1 MIDFRKIWE
10 GIKGMFTVSEMK
22 TIAGQKTALSK
33 DMINAIDTWNAMY
46 LGKAEWTDEVPSLR
60 IESGICR
67 EFADIAINEMDAHVS
82 DGSLDELFQ
91 KAIKDLNENLQDG
104 LALGSFIIKPLGA
117 DKVEYI
123 NADSFIPV
131 TFDAEGNLLD
141 CIFIEHKEEGS
152 YHYFRCER
160 HKLVEN
166 GLMISN
172 KAYRSSTKTRLG
184 VEIPLASIDEWAE
197 LSEETTYLGMDKLPF
212 GYYRNPVKN
221 RIDGSFCGV
230 SIYNSAIDLIKRADI
245 QGERLDWEYESGER
259 AIYVDERALKKG
271 KNGSIG
277 VAKRKSRIY
286 RGLDIEQSNGDL
298 FKEFSP
304 ALRDD
309 NMQKGL
315 NDYLRLI
322 EFNVGLAY
330 GDLSDTQD
338 VQKTATEIKT
348 AKARKYNRVTAIQE
362 NLEECL
368 QGLVDAIA
376 FYNAKYTTN
385 YELICSFKDSILTD
399 EDTDRQRDR
408 EDVAMGVMSL
418 AEYRAKWYG
427 EDLETAEANLPEQS
441 GVIMDDM
448 KTAGTQTATSGAE
461 VQGKGLNGA
470 QTQSL
475 IAIMAQY
482 TSEQLSEGQAV
493 NLIAAAIGVDKAQ
506 ARALLNG
513 DINEL

>member
-1 MIDFRKIWE
+1 MDFKRIWE
-10 GIKGMFTVSEMK
+10 GIKKMFTVSEIK
-22 TIAGQKTALSK
+22 SIAGQRVALSK
-33 DMINAIDTWNAMY
+33 DMISAIDTWSAMY
-46 LGKAEWTDEVPSLR
+46 LGQAAWTDEVKSLR

-67 EFADIAINEMDAHVS
+67 EFADIAINEMDAHV
-82 DGSLDELFQ
+82 DDEALDELFQ
-91 KAIKDLNENLQDG
+91 KAIRDLNENLQDG

-123 NADSFIPV
+123 NADSFVPV
-131 TFDAEGNLLD
+131 TFDADGSLLD

-160 HKLVEN
+160 HRLVEN
-166 GLMISN
+166 GLTITN
-172 KAYRSSTKTRLG
+172 KAYKSSTKTRLG
-184 VEIPLASIDEWAE
+184 VEVPLASVDEWSE
-197 LSEETTYLGMDKLPF
+197 LSDETTYIGMDKLPF
-212 GYYRNPVKN
+212 GYYRNPIKN
-221 RIDGSFCGV
+221 RIDGSYCGV
-230 SIYNSAIDLIKRADI
+230 SIFHNAIDLIRKADI

-259 AIYVDERALKKG
+259 AIYVDARALKKG
-271 KNGSIG
+271 KDGSLG
-277 VAKRKSRIY
+277 VAKRKNRIF
-286 RGLDIEQSNGDL
+286 RGLDIDQKNGEL

-304 ALRDD
+304 AFRDD
-309 NMQKGL
+309 NLQKGL

-376 FYNAKYTTN
+376 FYNAKYTTG

-427 EDLETAEANLPEQS
+427 EDLETAKANLPE
-441 GVIMDDM
+441 I
-448 KTAGTQTATSGAE
+448 TSGAME
-461 VQGKGLNGA
+461 
-470 QTQSL
+470 
-475 IAIMAQY
+475 
-482 TSEQLSEGQAV
+482 
-493 NLIAAAIGVDKAQ
+493 
-506 ARALLNG
+506 
-513 DINEL
+513 

>member
-1 MIDFRKIWE
+1 MDFKKIWK
-10 GIKGMFTVSEMK
+10 GIKKMFTVSEIK
-22 TIAGQKTALSK
+22 SIAGQRVALSR
-33 DMINAIDTWNAMY
+33 DMISAIDTWSAMY
-46 LGKAEWTDEVPSLR
+46 LGQAAWTDEVKSLR
-60 IESGICR
+60 IEPGICR
-67 EFADIAINEMDAHVS
+67 EFADIAINEMDAHV
-82 DGSLDELFQ
+82 DDEALDDLFQ
-91 KAIKDLNENLQDG
+91 KAIRDLNENLQDG

-123 NADSFIPV
+123 NADSFVPV
-131 TFDAEGNLLD
+131 TFDADGSLLD

-160 HKLVEN
+160 HRLVEN
-166 GLMISN
+166 GLTITN
-172 KAYRSSTKTRLG
+172 KAYKSSTKTRLG
-184 VEIPLASIDEWAE
+184 VEVPLASVDEWSE
-197 LSEETTYLGMDKLPF
+197 LSDETTYIGMDKLPF
-212 GYYRNPVKN
+212 GYYRNPIKN
-221 RIDGSFCGV
+221 RIDGSYCGV
-230 SIYNSAIDLIKRADI
+230 SIFHNAIDLIRKADI

-259 AIYVDERALKKG
+259 AIYVDARALKKG
-271 KNGSIG
+271 KDGSLG
-277 VAKRKSRIY
+277 VAKRKNRIF
-286 RGLDIEQSNGDL
+286 RGLDIDQKNGEL

-304 ALRDD
+304 AFRDD
-309 NMQKGL
+309 NLQKGL

-385 YELICSFKDSILTD
+385 YKLICSFKDSILTD

-427 EDLETAEANLPEQS
+427 EDLETAKANLPE
-441 GVIMDDM
+441 I
-448 KTAGTQTATSGAE
+448 TSGAME
-461 VQGKGLNGA
+461 
-470 QTQSL
+470 
-475 IAIMAQY
+475 
-482 TSEQLSEGQAV
+482 
-493 NLIAAAIGVDKAQ
+493 
-506 ARALLNG
+506 
-513 DINEL
+513 

>member
-1 MIDFRKIWE
+1 MDFKKIWK
-10 GIKGMFTVSEMK
+10 GIKKMFTVSEIK
-22 TIAGQKTALSK
+22 SIAGQRVALSR
-33 DMINAIDTWNAMY
+33 DMISAIDTWSAMY
-46 LGKAEWTDEVPSLR
+46 LGQAAWTDEVKSLR
-60 IESGICR
+60 IEPGICR
-67 EFADIAINEMDAHVS
+67 EFADIAINEMDAHV
-82 DGSLDELFQ
+82 DDEALDDLFQ
-91 KAIKDLNENLQDG
+91 KAIRDLNENLQDG

-123 NADSFIPV
+123 NADSFVPV
-131 TFDAEGNLLD
+131 TFDADGSLLD

-160 HKLVEN
+160 HRLVEN
-166 GLMISN
+166 GLTITN
-172 KAYRSSTKTRLG
+172 KAYKSSTKTRLG
-184 VEIPLASIDEWAE
+184 VEVPLASVDEWSE
-197 LSEETTYLGMDKLPF
+197 LSDETTYIGMDKLPF
-212 GYYRNPVKN
+212 GYYRNPIKN
-221 RIDGSFCGV
+221 RIDGSYCGV
-230 SIYNSAIDLIKRADI
+230 SIFHNAIDLIRKADI

-259 AIYVDERALKKG
+259 AIYVDARALKKG
-271 KNGSIG
+271 KDGSLG
-277 VAKRKSRIY
+277 VAKRKNRIF
-286 RGLDIEQSNGDL
+286 RGLDIDQKNGEL

-304 ALRDD
+304 AFRDD
-309 NMQKGL
+309 NLQKGL

-376 FYNAKYTTN
+376 FYNAKYTTG

-427 EDLETAEANLPEQS
+427 EDLETAKANLPE
-441 GVIMDDM
+441 I
-448 KTAGTQTATSGAE
+448 TSGAME
-461 VQGKGLNGA
+461 
-470 QTQSL
+470 
-475 IAIMAQY
+475 
-482 TSEQLSEGQAV
+482 
-493 NLIAAAIGVDKAQ
+493 
-506 ARALLNG
+506 
-513 DINEL
+513 

>member
-1 MIDFRKIWE
+1 
-10 GIKGMFTVSEMK
+10 MFTVSEIK
-22 TIAGQKTALSK
+22 SIAGQRVALSR
-33 DMINAIDTWNAMY
+33 DMISAIDTWSAMY
-46 LGKAEWTDEVPSLR
+46 LGQAAWTDEVKSLR
-60 IESGICR
+60 IEPGICR
-67 EFADIAINEMDAHVS
+67 EFADIAINEMDAHV
-82 DGSLDELFQ
+82 DDEALDDLFQ
-91 KAIKDLNENLQDG
+91 KAIRDLNENLQDG

-123 NADSFIPV
+123 NADSFVPV
-131 TFDAEGNLLD
+131 TFDADGSLLD

-160 HKLVEN
+160 HRLVEN
-166 GLMISN
+166 GLTITN
-172 KAYRSSTKTRLG
+172 KAYKSSTKTRLG
-184 VEIPLASIDEWAE
+184 VEVPLASVDEWSE
-197 LSEETTYLGMDKLPF
+197 LSDETTYIGMDKLPF
-212 GYYRNPVKN
+212 GYYRNPIKN
-221 RIDGSFCGV
+221 RIDGSYCGV
-230 SIYNSAIDLIKRADI
+230 SIFHNAIDLIRKADI

-259 AIYVDERALKKG
+259 AIYVDARALKKG
-271 KNGSIG
+271 KDGSLG
-277 VAKRKSRIY
+277 VAKRKNRIF
-286 RGLDIEQSNGDL
+286 RGLDIDQKNGEL

-304 ALRDD
+304 AFRDD
-309 NMQKGL
+309 NLQKGL

-376 FYNAKYTTN
+376 FYNAKYTTG

-427 EDLETAEANLPEQS
+427 EDLETAKANLPE
-441 GVIMDDM
+441 I
-448 KTAGTQTATSGAE
+448 TSGAME
-461 VQGKGLNGA
+461 
-470 QTQSL
+470 
-475 IAIMAQY
+475 
-482 TSEQLSEGQAV
+482 
-493 NLIAAAIGVDKAQ
+493 
-506 ARALLNG
+506 
-513 DINEL
+513 